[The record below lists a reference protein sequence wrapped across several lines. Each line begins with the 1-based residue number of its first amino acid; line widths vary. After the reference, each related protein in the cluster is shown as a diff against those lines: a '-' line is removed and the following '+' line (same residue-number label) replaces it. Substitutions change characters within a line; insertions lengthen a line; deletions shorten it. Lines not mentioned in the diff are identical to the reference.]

1 MPWLAEKPSYQGG
14 SWRLGCDVCAWHRS
28 QKAQEDHEGRRGC
41 KVRACAFARH
51 DFCCSGKTSI
61 IYKRLMAHAC
71 RDGHRAAVIASK
83 RAACT
88 PPVMKEVVR
97 VAARVATTGDQ
108 VSSRD
113 LEGQGMLKGRVPQID
128 DWLDAWAEGTETIS
142 FRKQQRLNKK
152 ENAFREAVK
161 KQQFAED
168 SEDADLHH
176 GRGSARA
183 IPIGSLGRLCHLD
196 VDGRPQAIQDT
207 SLSLRRASQAIR
219 TSWNPREH

>member
-1 MPWLAEKPSYQGG
+1 
-14 SWRLGCDVCAWHRS
+14 
-28 QKAQEDHEGRRGC
+28 
-41 KVRACAFARH
+41 
-51 DFCCSGKTSI
+51 
-61 IYKRLMAHAC
+61 
-71 RDGHRAAVIASK
+71 
-83 RAACT
+83 
-88 PPVMKEVVR
+88 MKEVARDVAR
-97 VAARVATTGDQ
+97 VAAIGDQ

-113 LEGQGMLKGRVPQID
+113 LEGQGMLRGRVPQID

-176 GRGSARA
+176 GGGSARA
-183 IPIGSLGRLCHLD
+183 TPIGSLGRLCHLD

-219 TSWNPREH
+219 TSWNPRCLMFGQVEH